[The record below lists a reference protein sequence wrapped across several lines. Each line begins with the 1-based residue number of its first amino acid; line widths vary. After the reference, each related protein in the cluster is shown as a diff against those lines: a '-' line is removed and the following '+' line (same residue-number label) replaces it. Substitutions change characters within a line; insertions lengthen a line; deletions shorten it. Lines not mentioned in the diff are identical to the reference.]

1 MSKCIGTKSVSSRW
15 VVCQTQ
21 IVLKVFL
28 NVISSLVQI
37 VEREKNAQRRAS
49 EDAREAIIVNTPT

>member
-1 MSKCIGTKSVSSRW
+1 MSECIGTKSVSPRW
-15 VVCQTQ
+15 VVCQTR

-28 NVISSLVQI
+28 NVISSSVQI